1 MGSTSVPII
10 HPCGCTAY
18 RSGNHRE
25 TSRKGKLVTAFF
37 EPWAW
42 PRAMNQRLV
51 PAVARLEGAAVGDAK
66 QDLQKSGLA
75 EEWPWLWN
83 NSKDLLNAKLT
94 HGNLQVIRQLLL
106 DCKPQAW
113 FSEVMVSWTLFLHV
127 LDDQFNA
134 MIVVWHNL
142 PFFPWECR
150 WLEIS
155 HEQDIFLKGNNCSSW
170 LIRFHCSG
178 GLRFLGSDVGGG
190 WSSCYAAAGRGG
202 AGTGEVV
209 ASKRDSSKE
218 IKWPVV

>member
-1 MGSTSVPII
+1 MDLGITAK
-10 HPCGCTAY
+10 HPVKA
-18 RSGNHRE
+18 SWWLLSLSPE
-25 TSRKGKLVTAFF
+25 LDQ
-37 EPWAW
+37 EPWIKGW
-42 PRAMNQRLV
+42 Y
-51 PAVARLEGAAVGDAK
+51 
-66 QDLQKSGLA
+66 LQLRDWKEQLWGMPNKTCRICGLA

-83 NSKDLLNAKLT
+83 TSKDLLNAKLT

-209 ASKRDSSKE
+209 ASKPDSSKE